1 MNTLQDYKGFNR
13 EKSIEELQYTMLN
26 HIESLQVVKEDLQFL
41 QFLTQAQIFNPN
53 TMDLFERLEHF
64 KKELDKRIHKSG
76 KLIIDANF
84 HANQIANKIECDEL
98 ACDNYFINA
107 HNELEQYIH
116 QFSNQT
122 SKFKQELFQYFKS
135 VIKTA

>member
-26 HIESLQVVKEDLQFL
+26 HIEKLQAVRVELQFL
-41 QFLTQAQIFNPN
+41 QFLTQSQIYIPN

-64 KKELDKRIHKSG
+64 KKELDKHIHKSG

-84 HANQIANKIECDEL
+84 HVNQIANKIECDEL
-98 ACDNYFINA
+98 ECDNYFINA

-116 QFSNQT
+116 QFIDQT
-122 SKFKQELFQYFKS
+122 SKFKQEMFQYLKS